1 MKNINVKK
9 SLNDKILNDNLLEK
23 IQKSHFYEK
32 NQGNNLKNKN
42 NIIVYFNQ
50 NSYHSNKNLLCINFP
65 NLNNKNTISSDEKT
79 KINDNKNF
87 FSELEL
93 KNNNNLNNFS
103 KKLFYNRINDYNLK
117 KNIFLPNISYKLKNC
132 PRRVDRNNESNHLYL
147 QGFPLKIPKL
157 INNQTNLNH
166 ARNIKLEEIKKKHLF
181 KSKSL
186 CLIKNIKK

>member
-23 IQKSHFYEK
+23 IQKSHSYEK

-50 NSYHSNKNLLCINFP
+50 NSYHSNKYLLCINFP

-117 KNIFLPNISYKLKNC
+117 KNIFLPNISYKLKNS
-132 PRRVDRNNESNHLYL
+132 PRRADRNNELNQLYL
-147 QGFPLKIPKL
+147 KGFRLYNPKSS
-157 INNQTNLNH
+157 NNQSVLNN
-166 ARNIKLEEIKKKHLF
+166 ARNIKLDEIKKKHLL

-186 CLIKNIKK
+186 CVINKN

>member
-9 SLNDKILNDNLLEK
+9 SLNNKILNDNLLEK
-23 IQKSHFYEK
+23 IQKSHSYEN
-32 NQGNNLKNKN
+32 NQGNNSKNKN
-42 NIIVYFNQ
+42 NIIIFFKQ
-50 NSYHSNKNLLCINFP
+50 NSYQSNKNLLSFNLP
-65 NLNNKNTISSDEKT
+65 SLNNKISVSTYEKS
-79 KINDNKNF
+79 KFNDNKNI

-93 KNNNNLNNFS
+93 KNKINIKNFS
-103 KKLFYNRINDYNLK
+103 KKSFNHGINDYNLK

-166 ARNIKLEEIKKKHLF
+166 ARNIKLEDIKKKHLF

>member
-23 IQKSHFYEK
+23 IQKSHSYEK

-117 KNIFLPNISYKLKNC
+117 KNIFLPNISYKLKNS
-132 PRRVDRNNESNHLYL
+132 PRRADRNNELNQLYL
-147 QGFPLKIPKL
+147 KGFRIYNPKSS
-157 INNQTNLNH
+157 NNQSVLNN
-166 ARNIKLEEIKKKHLF
+166 ARNIKLDEIKKKHLL

-186 CLIKNIKK
+186 CVINKN

>member
-23 IQKSHFYEK
+23 IQKSHSYEK

-50 NSYHSNKNLLCINFP
+50 NSYHSNKNLLCFNFP
-65 NLNNKNTISSDEKT
+65 NLNNKNIISSEEKT

-117 KNIFLPNISYKLKNC
+117 KNIFLPNISYKLKNS
-132 PRRVDRNNESNHLYL
+132 PRRADRNNELNQLYL
-147 QGFPLKIPKL
+147 KGFRLYNPKSS
-157 INNQTNLNH
+157 NNQSVLNN
-166 ARNIKLEEIKKKHLF
+166 ARNIKLDEIKKKHLH

-186 CLIKNIKK
+186 CVINKN

>member
-23 IQKSHFYEK
+23 IQKSHSYEK

-117 KNIFLPNISYKLKNC
+117 KNIFLPNISYKLKNS
-132 PRRVDRNNESNHLYL
+132 PRRADRNNELNQLYL
-147 QGFPLKIPKL
+147 KGFRLYNPKSS
-157 INNQTNLNH
+157 NNQSVLNN
-166 ARNIKLEEIKKKHLF
+166 ARNIKLDEIKKKHLH

-186 CLIKNIKK
+186 CVINKN

>member
-23 IQKSHFYEK
+23 IQKSHSYEK

-117 KNIFLPNISYKLKNC
+117 KNIFLPNISYKLKNS
-132 PRRVDRNNESNHLYL
+132 PRRADRNNELNQLYL
-147 QGFPLKIPKL
+147 KGFRLYNPKSS
-157 INNQTNLNH
+157 NNQSVLNN
-166 ARNIKLEEIKKKHLF
+166 ARNIKLDEIKKKHLL

-186 CLIKNIKK
+186 CVINKN

>member
-23 IQKSHFYEK
+23 IQKSHSYEK

-42 NIIVYFNQ
+42 IIIVYFNQ

-117 KNIFLPNISYKLKNC
+117 KNIFLPNISYKLKNS
-132 PRRVDRNNESNHLYL
+132 PRRADRNNELNQLYL
-147 QGFPLKIPKL
+147 KGFRLYNPKSS
-157 INNQTNLNH
+157 NNQSVLNN
-166 ARNIKLEEIKKKHLF
+166 ARNIKLDEIKKKHLL

-186 CLIKNIKK
+186 CVINKN

>member
-9 SLNDKILNDNLLEK
+9 SLNNKILNDNLLEK
-23 IQKSHFYEK
+23 IQKSHSYEK

-117 KNIFLPNISYKLKNC
+117 KNIFLPNISYKLKNS
-132 PRRVDRNNESNHLYL
+132 PRRADRNNELNQLYL
-147 QGFPLKIPKL
+147 KGFRLYNPKSS
-157 INNQTNLNH
+157 NNQSVLNN
-166 ARNIKLEEIKKKHLF
+166 ARNIKLDEIKKKHLL

-186 CLIKNIKK
+186 CVINKN